1 MEATHCETEAG
12 ASPVLQVGQ
21 ELGVK
26 DRVTLLDV
34 VDGEEGVHGSDSDDE
49 ENYGGPDRG
58 LSAREQAGVALGGRR
73 GRLRGLGHG

>member
-34 VDGEEGVHGSDSDDE
+34 VDGEEGVHGSDSDNE
-49 ENYGGPDRG
+49 ENYGSPNCG
-58 LSAREQAGVALGGRR
+58 LAAGKQAGIALG
-73 GRLRGLGHG
+73 LGQSIRSL

>member
-34 VDGEEGVHGSDSDDE
+34 VDGVEGVHGSNSDNE
-49 ENYGGPDRG
+49 ENYGSPDCG
-58 LSAREQAGVALGGRR
+58 LAAGKQAGIALALGHSIRSF
-73 GRLRGLGHG
+73 

>member
-34 VDGEEGVHGSDSDDE
+34 VDGEEGVHGSDSDNE
-49 ENYGGPDRG
+49 ENYGSPNCG
-58 LSAREQAGVALGGRR
+58 LAAGKQAGIALG
-73 GRLRGLGHG
+73 LGQRIRIL